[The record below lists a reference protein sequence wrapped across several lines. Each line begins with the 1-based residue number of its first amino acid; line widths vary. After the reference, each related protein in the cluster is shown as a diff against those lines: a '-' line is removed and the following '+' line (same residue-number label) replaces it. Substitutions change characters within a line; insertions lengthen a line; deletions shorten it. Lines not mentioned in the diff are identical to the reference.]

1 MTDTVSIDAEA
12 ELKGLRAEI
21 AALKSENAA
30 LLTRAKAAEALADHD
45 ALTPVLNRRGFV
57 AVLERTMA
65 YCRRYEATAV
75 LLYLDLDGFKA
86 VNDGLGHA
94 AGDAALIH
102 VASLLLANSRAAD
115 AVGRLG
121 GDEFALLM
129 VNAGVEE
136 GRDKARKL
144 AEVMQADGF
153 EWQGR
158 RHELG
163 GSFGVRIWAQQADPE
178 LWLAEADAAMWV
190 RKRAR

>member
-1 MTDTVSIDAEA
+1 MTDTVSIDADA
-12 ELKGLRAEI
+12 ELKGLRAQLE
-21 AALKSENAA
+21 ALKAENAA

-86 VNDGLGHA
+86 VNDSLGHA

-144 AEVMQADGF
+144 ADIMQTDGF

-158 RHELG
+158 QRELG